1 MVVDDKPFL
10 ILGAELQ
17 NSSMTSADYMK
28 TTWPKLQDMN
38 INTVLGCVT
47 WEMIEPSEGKF
58 EFAELDKVIQDA
70 RDLDL
75 HLILLWFGAFKNGM
89 EASPPQ
95 GSEANLVNRQIDVC
109 SILGQERCKT
119 LPTSQVA

>member
-1 MVVDDKPFL
+1 MVVDGKPFL

-28 TTWPKLQDMN
+28 TIWPKLKEMN

-58 EFAELDKVIQDA
+58 DFAELDKVIRDA
-70 RDLDL
+70 RDHGLR
-75 HLILLWFGAFKNGM
+75 LILLWFGAFKNGM
-89 EASPPQ
+89 TIS
-95 GSEANLVNRQIDVC
+95 SLDNDHKLI
-109 SILGQERCKT
+109 S
-119 LPTSQVA
+119 

>member
-1 MVVDDKPFL
+1 MVVGGEPFL

-28 TTWPKLQDMN
+28 TIWPKLKDMY

-47 WEMIEPSEGKF
+47 WEMIEPIEGKF
-58 EFAELDKVIQDA
+58 DFTELDKVIQDA
-70 RDLDL
+70 RDHDL

-89 EASPPQ
+89 IISVLDKDQ
-95 GSEANLVNRQIDVC
+95 SLI
-109 SILGQERCKT
+109 S
-119 LPTSQVA
+119 